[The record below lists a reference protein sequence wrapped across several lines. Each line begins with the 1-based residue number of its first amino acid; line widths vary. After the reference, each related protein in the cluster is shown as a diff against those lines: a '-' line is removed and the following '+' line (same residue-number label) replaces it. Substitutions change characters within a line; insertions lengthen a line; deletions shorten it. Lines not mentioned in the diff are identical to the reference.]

1 MHIDLKM
8 LNRKCEI
15 MLESVCEPLAVMA
28 SELGYEYPHD
38 MLRYAWKTLMKNHAH
53 DSICGCSVDEVN
65 AEMKTRFDKSLQAAE
80 AIAESC
86 LDNIAEHIDISAF
99 SDCSAVFAVF
109 NTYSK
114 HKSDVMSVV
123 VDIERNYDLN
133 LAGTAERITKNM
145 C

>member
-1 MHIDLKM
+1 M
-8 LNRKCEI
+8 
-15 MLESVCEPLAVMA
+15 
-28 SELGYEYPHD
+28 
-38 MLRYAWKTLMKNHAH
+38 T
-53 DSICGCSVDEVN
+53 
-65 AEMKTRFDKSLQAAE
+65 KSLQAAE

-133 LAGTAERITKNM
+133 LAGSAKEINGRTDNKKYVLTDEKGNTVPCSITRNAARFGYDLPDDKFRQPYMADNVTVTFEADDIPPIGYKAVRHKALRK
-145 C
+145 